1 MANGSATL
9 LGGGSIRWAA
19 AGHGAVQSDCAPCNK
34 SYGPDPSCQPCPD
47 CGGLECLCRPRFFAG
62 QLLTEQDL
70 NRLDHYIVE
79 KHKLHNRHLW
89 GPGVVCG
96 LVVTCAPCDERVNVS
111 AGYALSPCG
120 EDIVVCKPDSVDICA
135 LIARCR
141 EPDGPDCTPF
151 GSTDGGCEDVLEEWV
166 LALRYAE
173 YPSRP
178 QTPLVGASTCS
189 CGTAAKGS
197 GCAGGCSGGSGCG
210 CSSGSAQ
217 ATGLP
222 ARSAATMPRLRR
234 GGAPTCE
241 PTVVCESYRYD
252 VFRAPEPKGKR
263 DPKGNG
269 DDNGGSD
276 LGTVLVGSLAGLF
289 DNLEGEMAARI
300 ACCLH
305 ELERALPRVPGDF
318 DAMTAADRQ
327 AWFRWCCAVRSG
339 LIGYF
344 SRIGGTDCEGI
355 EKLSSV
361 VCPDPGLPL
370 DQFKAALT
378 ASILAVFEPTLQ
390 AMMHCI
396 CTNILPPCPPPGDP
410 RVPLAVVTVRKRD
423 CHIVKVCNWTPLR
436 EHVVTFPTLGY
447 WFGWIPIHR
456 IVRDFME
463 QLCCQIFDF
472 DFGDRRGADTV
483 AADVNAAGVANQPIN
498 VDAAQPEADFAA
510 GDFGGQTSADMSY
523 MKQPVSMNWQPQ
535 SKGNAML
542 TSALFASI
550 VAPSETRSALTRGD
564 LFDLAFRR
572 PAYLTPDG
580 LDPADEATL
589 TGRIA
594 ESGMVKSLAAV
605 IRGAAGGSTSML
617 AGSGGI
623 AGSVLR
629 RSSMAEAEAR
639 TPAPAAAPDLAE
651 LKKSLDK
658 QATEIAALRARLD
671 EPGPAVANRAPAAAK
686 EKAAPAAKGKTTTK
700 RGSTK

>member
-1 MANGSATL
+1 MANGSATM

-19 AGHGAVQSDCAPCNK
+19 AGHGAVQSDCAPCTK
-34 SYGPDPSCQPCPD
+34 QYGPDPSCQPCPD

-141 EPDGPDCTPF
+141 KPDGPDCAPF
-151 GSTDGGCEDVLEEWV
+151 GSTDGGCEDVLEDWV

-178 QTPLVGASTCS
+178 QTPLVGTSSCS

-197 GCAGGCSGGSGCG
+197 GCSGGCGCSGGSGCG

-217 ATGLP
+217 ASGTP
-222 ARSAATMPRLRR
+222 AQSAATMPRLRR
-234 GGAPTCE
+234 GGSPTCE

-252 VFRAPEPKGKR
+252 VFRAPEPTDND
-263 DPKGNG
+263 DPGSRG
-269 DDNGGSD
+269 DNAGSD
-276 LGTVLVGSLAGLF
+276 LGGVLVGSLAGLF
-289 DNLEGEMAARI
+289 DNLEGEMAQRI
-300 ACCLH
+300 ACCLR
-305 ELERALPRVPGDF
+305 ELDKALPKAPGDF
-318 DAMTAADRQ
+318 DTMTDADRQ
-327 AWFRWCCAVRSG
+327 AWFRWCCAVRSS

-344 SRIGGTDCEGI
+344 SRAGGTDCEEI

-361 VCPDPGLPL
+361 VCPDPNLPL
-370 DQFKAALT
+370 AQFKSTLT

-396 CTNILPPCPPPGDP
+396 CMNILPPCPPPGDP

-447 WFGWIPIHR
+447 WFGWIPIQR
-456 IVRDFME
+456 IIRDFME
-463 QLCCQIFDF
+463 QLCCQIFSF
-472 DFGDRRGADTV
+472 DFGDRQTGATS
-483 AADVNAAGVANQPIN
+483 N
-498 VDAAQPEADFAA
+498 VDGANVADFDGGLPLNENAAQPATEA
-510 GDFGGQTSADMSY
+510 Y
-523 MKQPVSMNWQPQ
+523 MEQPVSMNWQPAA
-535 SKGNAML
+535 KGNAML
-542 TSALFASI
+542 TNALFASI
-550 VAPSETRSALTRGD
+550 LAPAETRATLTRGD

-572 PAYLTPDG
+572 PAFLTPDG
-580 LDPADEATL
+580 LDTADEARL

-605 IRGAAGGSTSML
+605 IRGAARGAPSVL

-623 AGSVLR
+623 AASMLR
-629 RSSMAEAEAR
+629 RPAETSAA
-639 TPAPAAAPDLAE
+639 PAPEPASAAAPDLAE
-651 LKKSLDK
+651 MKRSLDS
-658 QATEIAALRARLD
+658 QAKEIAALRARLD
-671 EPGPAVANRAPAAAK
+671 EPPPAAAKKAPAAAA
-686 EKAAPAAKGKTTTK
+686 EARSGRAAAKTKPAARPTGKPRNRK
-700 RGSTK
+700 S